1 MRGVNQP
8 PLASIVICVR
18 DDLRIER
25 CLDAIFGDGA
35 LGFDDPFEVIVIENH
50 DNPTLGWLVDR
61 FPIIYG
67 VEPSI
72 GMHRARQKGVELA
85 RGEFVV
91 CTDADCIPQRG
102 WLAEIVRPLEAD
114 PDVQVV
120 GGGIEK
126 VEPAS
131 WVELLQPD
139 LGGAHAE
146 PQFLPRISPLPFA
159 VTANATFRRTQLLE
173 VGGFDGDFRSGG
185 DVDLSWRIL
194 SRGGSLVLAPDALV
208 QHACRPTLRSFY
220 RQYRTYS
227 SGHALLFSK
236 HRLPNARYCFDPYPV
251 HLVTGALR
259 QLVSIGRGGSDARS
273 RCATMRSALLQF
285 IEATALVDGAI
296 RGSMRHRV
304 LYL

>member
-50 DNPTLGWLVDR
+50 DHPTLGWLVDR

-194 SRGGSLVLAPDALV
+194 SRGGSLVLAGPARVSPDPAIVLPSV
-208 QHACRPTLRSFY
+208 PDLQLRS
-220 RQYRTYS
+220 RT
-227 SGHALLFSK
+227 ALQQAQAAECPVLL
-236 HRLPNARYCFDPYPV
+236 RPLPSTPRNWRTPSAR
-251 HLVTGALR
+251 
-259 QLVSIGRGGSDARS
+259 INRS
-273 RCATMRSALLQF
+273 RRF
-285 IEATALVDGAI
+285 
-296 RGSMRHRV
+296 
-304 LYL
+304 